1 MLPQAILLIEDDDSG
16 RELGLFNLRRAGYR
30 ADGAASG
37 EEGLGRFTPE
47 RYDLVI
53 TDVRMPGIDGLE
65 VLGRIRAEAGEAFP
79 VIVITAYGDVE
90 LAVTAMKAGATDF
103 IGKPFNRDHLL
114 LSVARALE
122 RRRLEQ
128 EVVRLRIRAAG
139 IERPIIHASA
149 AMTRVLEIAD
159 RLAASS
165 APALITGESGTG
177 KELIARRIHVH
188 SERAAGPFVVVHGPA
203 IAGEGAELELFGDR
217 RRGGRIRQAEGGTL
231 LLDGLGELSPAIQ
244 GKLLRVVEEGI
255 VCPTGGADEVA
266 VDCRILASIRP
277 EARSGLRDDLLYRLA
292 VVDIEVPPLR
302 ERPADILPLCAH
314 FVGTFSGERELELSP
329 ELIEEMM
336 RRPWPGN
343 VRELENACERLVL
356 LSPGPRLEPSD
367 LPASAGAGDE
377 EKSGPAT
384 GDGLDGFLAELP
396 EEGLS
401 LIDLERRLI
410 RRVLGL
416 KRWNVSQAAL
426 YLQIPRHVLAYRM
439 EKYGI
444 RRPG

>member
-1 MLPQAILLIEDDDSG
+1 MHPQAILLIEDDDSG

-37 EEGLGRFTPE
+37 EEGLQRFAVE

-53 TDVRMPGIDGLE
+53 TDVRMPGIGGLE
-65 VLGRIRAEAGEAFP
+65 VLARIRGGESPCP

-90 LAVTAMKAGATDF
+90 LAVTAMKAGAADF

-114 LSVARALE
+114 LSVGRALE

-128 EVVRLRIRAAG
+128 EVARLRIRAAG

-149 AMTRVLEIAD
+149 AMTRVIEIAD

-177 KELIARRIHVH
+177 KELIARRIHAH
-188 SERAAGPFVVVHGPA
+188 SGRAAGPFVVVHGPA

-255 VCPTGGADEVA
+255 VCPLGGADEVA

-277 EARSGLRDDLLYRLA
+277 ESRSELRDDLLYRLA
-292 VVDIEVPPLR
+292 VVDVEVPPLR
-302 ERPADILPLCAH
+302 ERPADVLPLCAH

-329 ELIEEMM
+329 ELVEEMM

-356 LSPGPRLEPSD
+356 LSRGPRLELSD
-367 LPASAGAGDE
+367 LPASAGAGE
-377 EKSGPAT
+377 EAKGPLAA
-384 GDGLDGFLAELP
+384 GDGLEGFLAQLP
-396 EEGLS
+396 PEGLS
-401 LIDLERRLI
+401 LVDLERRVIL
-410 RRVLGL
+410 RVLAL
-416 KRWNVSQAAL
+416 KGWNVSQAAL

-444 RRPG
+444 RRPA